1 MLGHFTGSAVLV
13 RDSSELLHPWLQ
25 GWYGE
30 LVFGASWAPRLPHEP
45 AEDASSGAPKV
56 LHLSLTEAF
65 YLAFLVLDTSPRLSV
80 ESSCGPSGIPLS
92 EPVAWL
98 AFSAAQPRFAH
109 NLAAF
114 CALRQ
119 AGWCVRCGLKYGAD
133 FALYAADGEFA
144 APAAPPHLPRLP
156 PRCACCPTTAP
167 AAPPPHGLL
176 RRLHPHPGQPG
187 SSLRQMNAVE
197 STPPFALWC
206 TRRRWETSQA
216 AGRAR
221 EVTKGRP
228 TVLPRAGRVA
238 RSMSSGTWRG
248 QLPAAFERAGSWCSS
263 TAACADRVSNPVYP
277 GYNPIYPG
285 SRCSSTRASADRS
298 PKGCLCA
305 PSRRQGV
312 SPHLLE
318 TTARPL
324 A

>member
-65 YLAFLVLDTSPRLSV
+65 YLGFLVLDTSPRLSV

-156 PRCACCPTTAP
+156 PRRTCRACRPAAP
-167 AAPPPHGLL
+167 AAPPPRLPPHHRACRPTTARAASPPAPPSWAAGLL
-176 RRLHPHPGQPG
+176 PPADERSPKHATFCALVHAPALGDQPG
-187 SSLRQMNAVE
+187 SWPR
-197 STPPFALWC
+197 
-206 TRRRWETSQA
+206 TR
-216 AGRAR
+216 GH
-221 EVTKGRP
+221 KG
-228 TVLPRAGRVA
+228 TAYG
-238 RSMSSGTWRG
+238 
-248 QLPAAFERAGSWCSS
+248 PA
-263 TAACADRVSNPVYP
+263 P
-277 GYNPIYPG
+277 G
-285 SRCSSTRASADRS
+285 
-298 PKGCLCA
+298 
-305 PSRRQGV
+305 RQGGSV
-312 SPHLLE
+312 HEQWHL
-318 TTARPL
+318 ARAAPCCF
-324 A
+324 